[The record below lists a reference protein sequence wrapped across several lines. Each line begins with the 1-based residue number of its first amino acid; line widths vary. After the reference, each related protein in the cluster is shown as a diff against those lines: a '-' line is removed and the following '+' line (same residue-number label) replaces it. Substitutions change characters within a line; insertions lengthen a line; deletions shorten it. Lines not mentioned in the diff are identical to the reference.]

1 MAFALRHLHAP
12 TRQYRKAFGTPISR
26 NVAVEK
32 RSSDSAITFVEFD
45 ETSEGEHWTCGRI
58 YSWLIAI
65 LFMFKAHPRRWS
77 PAYKCFV
84 LFCVIAI
91 GWQANYAAAISSVT
105 TESMSEQFGVGTEV
119 AQLSTALFFVGVG
132 NLLKSLSAY
141 WHIRPLVCIWGNTSC
156 AFIRSIWTTSW

>member
-1 MAFALRHLHAP
+1 
-12 TRQYRKAFGTPISR
+12 
-26 NVAVEK
+26 
-32 RSSDSAITFVEFD
+32 
-45 ETSEGEHWTCGRI
+45 
-58 YSWLIAI
+58 
-65 LFMFKAHPRRWS
+65 MFKAHPRRWS

-132 NLLKSLSAY
+132 QSSQILTTISLLTHTSVSLHLGQYQLRLYQKHLDGITVRSLFVV
-141 WHIRPLVCIWGNTSC
+141 HFLVETNIGALLSVRFHP
-156 AFIRSIWTTSW
+156 AHS